1 MQNNINIKDKIL
13 KFMLYL
19 ICCFIFQILISG
31 TAFFRIAEAKKPELV
46 DRIIAVVNEDIIS
59 LFELNQMAKPYS
71 DKIRSMGYPED
82 KAKEMLLKIRED
94 ILNQLI
100 DQKLTDQEIRRRGIT
115 VSEKETDSAIER
127 LLKDANLRSSEELEK
142 ALLKEGLTL
151 EEYRQKIKEQIL
163 RGRLVNTEI
172 KAGIVITKEDIKAYY
187 ESHHDEYEGEKKY
200 HLRNIIM
207 KKEDSGNV
215 KKKMEDVL
223 NKLKSGE
230 SFEKTAKKY
239 SETLAEE
246 GAISDPLNLMNSPL
260 RFRMQ

>member
-246 GAISDPLNLMNSPL
+246 GGDSDPLNLMNSPL